1 MPKTP
6 ITKIAVTITVDKEVK
21 RKASMAGINISKV
34 CENALRVAVHQM
46 HPLNQILEN
55 ILHESMEVKQ

>member
-1 MPKTP
+1 MPKIP

-46 HPLNQILEN
+46 QPLNQILED
-55 ILHESMEVKQ
+55 ILCEEVKQ